1 MAVLGAASPRLEE
14 LLSGRLTHI
23 PTIRLIHPVLSLDA
37 GATYLASL
45 DDAARGELDPFLLVV
60 EGSLFDQKLAG
71 EGTFSRLGEQD
82 GRAITVEQ
90 WVKRL
95 APQAAVVLAI
105 GTCAAW
111 GGIPAA
117 KGNVTG
123 AMGLS
128 GLLGDEFRSHV
139 GLPIINVPGCA
150 PNGDAFIEALSYVLL
165 HLGGLVPLELD
176 ELSRPRWLY
185 ANVTPL
191 IKARRPGAERD
202 PEEREVA
209 ACSVPERG
217 WINRLGG
224 CGAIGG
230 TCNGCT
236 RKDFPDKAL
245 SLVRSG

>member
-37 GATYLASL
+37 GATYRASL
-45 DDAARGELDPFLLVV
+45 DDAARGEPDPFLLVV

-111 GGIPAA
+111 GVFP
-117 KGNVTG
+117 
-123 AMGLS
+123 
-128 GLLGDEFRSHV
+128 
-139 GLPIINVPGCA
+139 
-150 PNGDAFIEALSYVLL
+150 
-165 HLGGLVPLELD
+165 
-176 ELSRPRWLY
+176 PRR
-185 ANVTPL
+185 AT
-191 IKARRPGAERD
+191 
-202 PEEREVA
+202 
-209 ACSVPERG
+209 
-217 WINRLGG
+217 
-224 CGAIGG
+224 
-230 TCNGCT
+230 
-236 RKDFPDKAL
+236 
-245 SLVRSG
+245 